1 MLTQCHPLGLNL
13 CLEWKRHILD
23 LILLNIM
30 LNLIHSQ
37 FWDVSYVYSLDWSV
51 A

>member
-1 MLTQCHPLGLNL
+1 MLTQCHPLGLKL
-13 CLEWKRHILD
+13 GQEWKQRVSD

-37 FWDVSYVYSLDWSV
+37 FWDVSCVCSLGWPV